1 MKYKFEDLMPV
12 TSLKG
17 LKRNRGYFYI
27 SDLGD
32 VRYSLLDRHGL
43 FPSFKYV
50 VPIPSPPDEVKPLAY
65 PENKPSENGVY
76 LIHHKQYD
84 EWYEWHTY
92 HVEVW
97 NCFVDYFIPIR
108 LHNGLGR

>member
-65 PENKPSENGVY
+65 PENKPSE
-76 LIHHKQYD
+76 
-84 EWYEWHTY
+84 HTY
-92 HVEVW
+92 HVELW